1 MSTSKIPSP
10 EEVLAGAV
18 FLFDKP
24 SSWTSFDVVN
34 KTRYLL
40 SKYTKKKRIKLGHAG
55 TLDPLATG
63 LLILC
68 AGKATKT
75 IDQYQGMK
83 KTYSGIIRLG
93 AETASYD
100 AETEIIASYPTD
112 HINLELL
119 EKVRK
124 EFLGVIDQIPPAYS
138 AIKVNGKRAYQLARK
153 GESVKMKTR
162 QIEMYDFTLG
172 NVEMPD
178 VHFKIECSKGTYI
191 RSIAYD
197 FGKKL
202 DSGAYLLKLR
212 RDAIGDFDVKNAWK
226 VDDFV
231 DKVSSLIKE

>member
-1 MSTSKIPSP
+1 MSTAKIPSP

-24 SSWTSFDVVN
+24 STWTSFDVVN

-40 SKYTKKKRIKLGHAG
+40 SKYTEKKRIKLGHAG

-75 IDQYQGMK
+75 IDRYQGMR
-83 KTYSGIIRLG
+83 KTYTGIIRVG
-93 AETASYD
+93 GETASYD
-100 AETEIIASYPTD
+100 AETEVHAEYPIE
-112 HINLELL
+112 HISPELI
-119 EKVRK
+119 EETRQS
-124 EFLGVIDQIPPAYS
+124 FLGLIEQVPPIYS
-138 AIKVNGKRAYQLARK
+138 AIKVNGKRAYKMARK
-153 GESVKMKTR
+153 GEEVTMKTR
-162 QIEMYDFTLG
+162 QIEIYDFVIEKVAL
-172 NVEMPD
+172 PD
-178 VHFKIECSKGTYI
+178 IHFTIECSKGTYI

-202 DSGAYLLKLR
+202 QSGAYLFQLR
-212 RDAIGDFDVKNAWK
+212 REAIGDFNVKNAWEI
-226 VDDFV
+226 DDFV

>member
-1 MSTSKIPSP
+1 MSTAKIPSP

-24 SSWTSFDVVN
+24 STWTSFDVVN

-40 SKYTKKKRIKLGHAG
+40 SKYTEKKRIKLGHAG

-75 IDQYQGMK
+75 IDRYQGMR
-83 KTYSGIIRLG
+83 KTYTGIIRVG
-93 AETASYD
+93 GETASYD
-100 AETEIIASYPTD
+100 AETEVHAEYPIE
-112 HINLELL
+112 HISHELI
-119 EKVRK
+119 EEARQS
-124 EFLGVIDQIPPAYS
+124 FLGLIEQVPPIYS
-138 AIKVNGKRAYQLARK
+138 AIKVNGKRAYKMARK
-153 GESVKMKTR
+153 GEEVTMKTR
-162 QIEMYDFTLG
+162 QIEIYDFVIEKVAL
-172 NVEMPD
+172 PHI
-178 VHFKIECSKGTYI
+178 HFTIECSKGTYI

-202 DSGAYLLKLR
+202 QSGAYLFQLR
-212 RDAIGDFDVKNAWK
+212 REAIGDFNVKNAWEI
-226 VDDFV
+226 DDFV